1 MYNEENDYELL
12 YLISEKNEEAY
23 NKIYCKYNKLIKRI
37 AIKVYNNSKYLGCS
51 LDDIYEAGLIGFFSA
66 INNFDENEGVLF
78 YTYAMSFVNNEII
91 SFIRDYNRNK
101 HAILTDSISLNQE
114 FEDSGKAIGDF
125 IIDKQD
131 NVYDYYNIEAL
142 KRFVDLKYD
151 LPFFHSLV
159 YELKI
164 NNFTNG
170 EIVELLNVKYKKL
183 DNIIRNI
190 KDKLKKRIN
199 IIEVF

>member
-12 YLISEKNEEAY
+12 YLISENNEEAY

-37 AIKVYNNSKYLGCS
+37 AGKVYNNSKYLGCS

-78 YTYAMSFVNNEII
+78 YTYAMSFVSNEIM

-125 IIDKQD
+125 IVGKQD
-131 NVYDYYNIEAL
+131 NVYDYYNAETL
-142 KRFVDLKYD
+142 KGFVDLKYD

-170 EIVELLNVKYKKL
+170 EIVDLLNVKYKKL
-183 DNIIRNI
+183 DNIIRDI
-190 KDKLKKRIN
+190 KDKLKK
-199 IIEVF
+199 E